1 MHKPNYKALYRLQDA
16 FLAWMAEQQFAFY
29 LTGGTAL
36 SRFYLG
42 HRFSDDLDF
51 FVNADTDFRSKL
63 QKIIGKLPET
73 FAVSSDQVL
82 ITDDFCRLFLR
93 SNDCLLKIEWVNDVA
108 ARWGSIENT
117 PFGKIDSIANI
128 LANKITA
135 IVGRD
140 EPKDVFDIVA
150 IAKIAHFSWEEV
162 VFQAKQKAA
171 LNELEVHAKLHAFPD
186 SLLQNA
192 PWLRNAFH
200 ATDFQKQL
208 QQLCTDLLLMRTN
221 SLAIQGKAIEDI
233 LPEMKN

>member
-1 MHKPNYKALYRLQDA
+1 MHKPNYKALYSLQDA

-51 FVNADTDFRSKL
+51 FVNADANFRYHIQQL
-63 QKIIGKLPET
+63 IQQLPET
-73 FAVSSDQVL
+73 LAYSKDQLL

-93 SNDCLLKIEWVNDVA
+93 SDGCQLKIEWVNDVA
-108 ARWGSIENT
+108 ARWGAPHNT
-117 PFGKIDSIANI
+117 PFGKIDAIANI

-135 IVGRD
+135 IEGRD

-150 IAKIAHFSWEEV
+150 IAKKAHFSWEEV

-171 LNELEVHAKLHAFPD
+171 LNELEVHAKLHAFPV

-200 ATDFQKQL
+200 PADFQKQL
-208 QQLCTDLLLMRTN
+208 QQLCMDLLLMRNN